1 MSTRI
6 GQHNLISSCLQV
18 FQQPLVLS
26 FTAAMDET
34 LHAIF
39 EKAENAS
46 SNQQETELFEQYNIL
61 KKSQA
66 RLIDSLAS
74 TVMSMPD
81 EITEQISHGEQE
93 LKLSLVEDE
102 ELEISLAFTQ
112 LESVLDIKFSKFLY
126 ALEKRLKVLFAS
138 KNISKDNMPFGVVSV
153 CWIFS
158 QALDTSQSNI
168 ATKVQMIEYLK
179 KQLSISLLETY
190 KSIEK
195 IFVDAGILP
204 NISLKK
210 APTKRPP
217 TASGNTIS
225 ANANR
230 SDSAAQASA
239 FAQQSAGIANAF
251 NPSHSP
257 TADDIQIKSSDMVNS
272 IFDMM
277 NQGRMADYQ
286 ANQNANIDN
295 KMLDQTLDSLS
306 KVTSVAA
313 GSTEI
318 DKLKEMIINE
328 VKNETGIYYP
338 SLNMEQQN
346 SLDIMGMFY
355 QQVKEDTSIDSHIL
369 SSFNAINLPLIRT
382 AIQDATFFENSE
394 HPARKYMEQIIY
406 AAQKWHGTSVV
417 KKLHKFSS
425 GLANSYDGSNQA
437 FDAANEDLESYL
449 RLTER
454 RAKKSEEK
462 WVNAAK
468 GKEKLEISR
477 HKVEEVV
484 ENVSKNAI
492 PDFVKNVIKYV
503 IQDALTLSL
512 LRHGDN
518 SEEWHKNI
526 NTSTVLSKM
535 ANPELIKELTPKQK
549 IESLHHLDQ
558 TMNDLGFSEN
568 DRKKTLNN
576 IKECAQAASENTLEA
591 DIELENVATINKNKK
606 NVKTAGSAKIEE
618 LRDLTPLERT
628 ELTKIRLMPYGTL
641 FDFITN
647 QQRDKIRRKLSWF
660 SPVSNKAL
668 FVSLLGSQPY
678 EKSLNAIAIDLA
690 RKNII
695 VIKVEEKKYFE
706 HVLGGIFSK
715 LKNMVQK
722 PTKSYVRE

>member
-484 ENVSKNAI
+484 ENVSKNAV

>member
-217 TASGNTIS
+217 TASRNTIS

-484 ENVSKNAI
+484 ENVSKNAV